1 MKRFIFT
8 LILFS
13 FLSSSLGLRAQ
24 NHLSAVIHSSSNDNS
39 TAPSLNDS
47 ISESVG
53 IVNIQN
59 INDVIQKTEKLIIR
73 SEEIQNSHNWVAI
86 ESFFSVKESFIDQE
100 ADDFRS
106 NNHPK
111 LSKFFLQNLRLSWA
125 NYDAEIKK
133 LEVKL
138 YNALSE
144 IIEQEKSLINKKAD
158 LSKFLTK
165 LEKDSLPSLSDRI
178 RITIDKV
185 NITLE
190 VLENNKK
197 HLLVLQSKISDK
209 EILCQEIRKEIE
221 SLSAQMRG
229 ETFSKTQPVIW
240 HIKLDSTIEGGL
252 ANSIKRAYHN
262 NYKSI
267 TYYYSNLSNGIVL
280 YLFLMSLV
288 IFAVL
293 YIRKHFIALGYDRNT
308 PGYASIERVLILH
321 PKITIFSFAIIFWI
335 LLFPFIPIIL
345 SDIFFLFILA
355 LLSTILRSFIDKVGK
370 KLLISML
377 ILFLLN
383 VFEAVIWYLGDY
395 SRIYLLLETATA
407 LVIVFPYIAIYKER
421 KDVDKSR
428 VVTMA
433 KRFLPFVLIAY
444 SIAFLGNI
452 FGFVNL
458 SALFI
463 RIGIRT
469 AAITL
474 IAYGYM
480 RILENLF
487 YAGLSILEVKFPEL
501 SQKYDEVIRKRSKII
516 IKLMVFYL
524 WSNIILH
531 IFEIDIVVTNWLTS
545 ILTAEAVI
553 GNLSLSLSDI
563 ILFLSILFITYILT
577 TFVKTILEG
586 EILRKMKL
594 PRGIPAAISMIT
606 RIFLVTVGIIF
617 ALSATGVDMKSFGML
632 AGALGVGIGFGL
644 QNIVQNFISGLILI
658 FERPI
663 QVGDTVEVNNLM
675 GKVKDI
681 GVRSSNVVTYDGAEV
696 IVPNSNLIS
705 NNLINW
711 TLSDSR
717 KRVEI
722 KVGTAYGTNPNLVLE
737 LIKKVATEH
746 PNVVQTPSPVALFDG
761 FGDSSLDFR
770 LLFWVSFEEGL
781 NTKSDIAT
789 GIYNIF
795 AENDIEIPFP
805 QMDLHVKDTN
815 HQNTTPKEKKEEKI
829 DIKPKKEEG
838 DSSL

>member
-1 MKRFIFT
+1 
-8 LILFS
+8 
-13 FLSSSLGLRAQ
+13 
-24 NHLSAVIHSSSNDNS
+24 
-39 TAPSLNDS
+39 
-47 ISESVG
+47 
-53 IVNIQN
+53 
-59 INDVIQKTEKLIIR
+59 
-73 SEEIQNSHNWVAI
+73 
-86 ESFFSVKESFIDQE
+86 
-100 ADDFRS
+100 
-106 NNHPK
+106 
-111 LSKFFLQNLRLSWA
+111 
-125 NYDAEIKK
+125 
-133 LEVKL
+133 
-138 YNALSE
+138 
-144 IIEQEKSLINKKAD
+144 
-158 LSKFLTK
+158 
-165 LEKDSLPSLSDRI
+165 
-178 RITIDKV
+178 
-185 NITLE
+185 
-190 VLENNKK
+190 
-197 HLLVLQSKISDK
+197 
-209 EILCQEIRKEIE
+209 
-221 SLSAQMRG
+221 
-229 ETFSKTQPVIW
+229 
-240 HIKLDSTIEGGL
+240 
-252 ANSIKRAYHN
+252 
-262 NYKSI
+262 
-267 TYYYSNLSNGIVL
+267 
-280 YLFLMSLV
+280 
-288 IFAVL
+288 
-293 YIRKHFIALGYDRNT
+293 
-308 PGYASIERVLILH
+308 
-321 PKITIFSFAIIFWI
+321 
-335 LLFPFIPIIL
+335 
-345 SDIFFLFILA
+345 
-355 LLSTILRSFIDKVGK
+355 
-370 KLLISML
+370 
-377 ILFLLN
+377 
-383 VFEAVIWYLGDY
+383 
-395 SRIYLLLETATA
+395 
-407 LVIVFPYIAIYKER
+407 
-421 KDVDKSR
+421 
-428 VVTMA
+428 
-433 KRFLPFVLIAY
+433 
-444 SIAFLGNI
+444 
-452 FGFVNL
+452 
-458 SALFI
+458 
-463 RIGIRT
+463 
-469 AAITL
+469 
-474 IAYGYM
+474 
-480 RILENLF
+480 LF